1 MKYDTITNIYSLCV
15 FGHRSMTFT
24 EQDEINLYNL
34 FEDFVVNKR
43 VGVFNFGGFG
53 DFDDFAHKVAT
64 KLKEKYPFIKTV
76 LCLWDGKYPWWA
88 KKRKYDKIEELP
100 LEFDY
105 WYTRLYY
112 RNTAMIDASDLI
124 IFYVTNTENSGAYKA
139 MRHAVL
145 KKRPFINF
153 GVIKQ

>member
-1 MKYDTITNIYSLCV
+1 MEYKICCFI
-15 FGHRSMTFT
+15 GHNEVDF
-24 EQDEINLYNL
+24 DENLKDKVKTKLIELIEKENYGI
-34 FEDFVVNKR
+34 FY
-43 VGVFNFGGFG
+43 FGGVG
-53 DFDDFAHKVAT
+53 GFDYGCRETVNE
-64 KLKEKYPFIKTV
+64 LKEKYPFIKTV

-112 RNTAMIDASDLI
+112 RNTAMIDASDLS

-139 MRHAVL
+139 MKHAVL